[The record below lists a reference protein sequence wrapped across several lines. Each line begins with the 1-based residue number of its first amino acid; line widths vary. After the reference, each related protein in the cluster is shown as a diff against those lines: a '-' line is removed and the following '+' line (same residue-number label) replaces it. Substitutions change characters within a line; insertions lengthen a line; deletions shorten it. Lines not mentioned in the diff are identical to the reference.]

1 MTTMVLMLL
10 AGLTA
15 AEPPANDAGAMAFE
29 KARASVVRG
38 ALASIEKSIVTI
50 ETIGGAQPLAGQE
63 GPAPQPPPGRGGR
76 GRPPGRGRPTGPVE
90 EGFKLADGPTTGV
103 IISPDGLILTS
114 SINFARNPAIITVV
128 LPDGSRKVAK
138 QLGVDYIRRL
148 ALVKI
153 EGSDL
158 PACQWAEPG
167 EIEVGQFVIACGRG
181 LGGARPAASLGIL
194 SAVGRRGGSAV
205 QTDAKTSPV
214 NYGGPLVDIDGRVVG
229 IIVPM
234 AGEGGSLA
242 GAQWYDSGIGFA
254 VIKPRIDRVL
264 PQLIAGESFWP
275 GRMGVQLANPE
286 ASLTAKLDELIPWA
300 NKGVKIETVIPGSP
314 AAKAGLEDGDLII
327 ALAGQPVAD
336 RMELQ
341 RRLSDMAAGTKVTV
355 TIRRTFRTV
364 DKDLTLATA
373 AEISRLMANAPPTT
387 PDEEATTQPSSD

>member
-1 MTTMVLMLL
+1 M
-10 AGLTA
+10 A
-15 AEPPANDAGAMAFE
+15 ADPPAPDAAAMAFE
-29 KARASVVRG
+29 TARAAVVRG
-38 ALASIEKSIVTI
+38 AIASIEKSIVTI
-50 ETIGGAQPLAGQE
+50 ETIGGAQPLAEQQTVAPP
-63 GPAPQPPPGRGGR
+63 PAPGRGGR
-76 GRPPGRGRPTGPVE
+76 GRPGRQRPAGPVE
-90 EGFKLADGPTTGV
+90 EGFRLADGPTTGV

-114 SINFARNPAIITVV
+114 SINFARSPALITVV
-128 LPDGSRKVAK
+128 LADGSRKSAR

-148 ALVKI
+148 ALIKI
-153 EGSDL
+153 DASDL
-158 PACQWAEPG
+158 PVCGWAEPD

-181 LGGARPAASLGIL
+181 LGGVTPSASLGIL

-214 NYGGPLVDIDGRVVG
+214 NYGGPLVDIDGRVIG

-234 AGEGGSLA
+234 AGEGGALA

-264 PQLIAGESFWP
+264 PQLAAGESFWP

-286 ASLTAKLDELIPWA
+286 ASLTARLDELIPWA

-341 RRLSDMAAGTKVTV
+341 RRLSDMAAGERVSV
-355 TIRRTFRTV
+355 TIRRTFRTLDV
-364 DKDLTLATA
+364 SMTLATA

-387 PDEEATTQPSSD
+387 PQDEATTQPNSD